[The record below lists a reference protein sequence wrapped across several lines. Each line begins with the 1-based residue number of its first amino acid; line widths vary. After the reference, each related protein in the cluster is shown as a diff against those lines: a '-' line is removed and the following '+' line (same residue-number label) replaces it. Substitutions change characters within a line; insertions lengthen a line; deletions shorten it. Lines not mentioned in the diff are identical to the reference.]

1 MTSFW
6 PLANTSPWTSSLCHT
21 GGEGVNNYVSWGAEI
36 AQWLERR
43 TRDRKVSGSSPGRSG
58 GKILFSKFNF
68 LCRLLFRYPFHP
80 RVTAVAR
87 ERSRSFCQNC
97 RWQVTTKHA
106 CTLRMWLCMKRHCKL
121 VHGCTLNTE
130 RAETAAVSRGTSHVT
145 TKQRCQYTT

>member
-87 ERSRSFCQNC
+87 ERSRSFCQTC
-97 RWQVTTKHA
+97 RWQIIAKHA
-106 CTLRMWLCMKRHCKL
+106 YTLHFSGGFEWSDCKL
-121 VHGCTLNTE
+121 VHGSMVYTE
-130 RAETAAVSRGTSHVT
+130 LAPRLQQFHVAPAM
-145 TKQRCQYTT
+145 Q